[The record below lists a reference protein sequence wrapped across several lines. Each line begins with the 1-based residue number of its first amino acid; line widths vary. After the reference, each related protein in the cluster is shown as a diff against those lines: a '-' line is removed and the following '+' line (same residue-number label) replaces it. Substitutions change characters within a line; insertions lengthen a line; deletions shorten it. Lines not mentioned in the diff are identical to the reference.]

1 MMNHY
6 VTMFGIM
13 ILSGFLSTM
22 NVWADKLDDMRFSL
36 NDVYMTFLMAGWM
49 ILFMALLYGDR
60 GVAVLG
66 LALVGVML
74 YCIRTQ
80 AFITE
85 RQFLLGMIPHHSMA
99 VLMSKQLKKRE
110 NTISTFLQG
119 IITTQE
125 KEIKFMKDVLSV

>member
-1 MMNHY
+1 MNHY
-6 VTMFGIM
+6 LTMFGIM

-22 NVWADKLDDMRFSL
+22 NVWADKLDDVRLSL
-36 NDVYMTFLMAGWM
+36 NDAYMTFLMAGWM

-60 GVAVLG
+60 GIAILAAVL
-66 LALVGVML
+66 VIIMIW
-74 YCIRTQ
+74 CIRTQ

-110 NTISTFLQG
+110 NNIQSFLQE
-119 IITTQE
+119 IINTQE
-125 KEIKFMKDVLSV
+125 KEIKFMKDVLST

>member
-1 MMNHY
+1 
-6 VTMFGIM
+6 MFGIM

-22 NVWADKLDDMRFSL
+22 NVWADKLDDVRFSL
-36 NDVYMTFLMAGWM
+36 NDAYMTFLMAGWM

-60 GVAVLG
+60 GVAILG
-66 LALVGVML
+66 AALVLVML

-110 NTISTFLQG
+110 NTIQSFLQE
-119 IITTQE
+119 IINTQE
-125 KEIKFMKDVLSV
+125 KEIKFMKDILSYK

>member
-1 MMNHY
+1 MINHY
-6 VTMFGIM
+6 LTMFGIM

-22 NVWADKLDDMRFSL
+22 NVWADKLDDVRLSL
-36 NDVYMTFLMAGWM
+36 NDAYMTFLMAGWM

-60 GVAVLG
+60 GIAILG
-66 LALVGVML
+66 ALLVIFMIW
-74 YCIRTQ
+74 CIRTQ

-110 NTISTFLQG
+110 NNIQSFLQG
-119 IITTQE
+119 IINTQE

>member
-1 MMNHY
+1 MNHY
-6 VTMFGIM
+6 LTMFGIM

-22 NVWADKLDDMRFSL
+22 NVWADKLDDVRLSL
-36 NDVYMTFLMAGWM
+36 NDAYMTFLMAGWM

-60 GVAVLG
+60 GIAILGAVL
-66 LALVGVML
+66 VIIMIW
-74 YCIRTQ
+74 CIRTQ

-110 NTISTFLQG
+110 NNIQSFLQE
-119 IITTQE
+119 IINTQE
-125 KEIKFMKDVLSV
+125 KEIKFMKDVLST

>member
-1 MMNHY
+1 
-6 VTMFGIM
+6 M

-22 NVWADKLDDMRFSL
+22 NVWADKLDDVRLSL
-36 NDVYMTFLMAGWM
+36 NDAYMTFLMAGWM

-60 GVAVLG
+60 GIAILAAVL
-66 LALVGVML
+66 VIIMIW
-74 YCIRTQ
+74 CIRTQ

-110 NTISTFLQG
+110 NNIQSFLQE
-119 IITTQE
+119 IINTQE
-125 KEIKFMKDVLSV
+125 KEIKFMKDVLST

>member
-1 MMNHY
+1 
-6 VTMFGIM
+6 MFGIM

-22 NVWADKLDDMRFSL
+22 NVWADKLDDVRLSL
-36 NDVYMTFLMAGWM
+36 NDAYMTFLMAGWM

-60 GVAVLG
+60 GIAILAAVL
-66 LALVGVML
+66 VIIMIW
-74 YCIRTQ
+74 CIRTQ

-110 NTISTFLQG
+110 NNIQSFLQE
-119 IITTQE
+119 IINTQE
-125 KEIKFMKDVLSV
+125 KEIKFMKDVLST